1 MWLGG
6 TAEGTTASEREVSES
21 ICAGSNE
28 SWLCGSLCARR
39 RWVLC
44 QVVGISGSDVA
55 LNFEQCVGEECLH
68 LFNLRFL
75 GFSEEAKAGARHCR
89 PTSTNNST
97 NTPTPHAVT
106 SSLRLRGSGTK
117 KGKKIATRTPTRET
131 LIDTLDTADDDD
143 ETPDDSSTLHPDIDA
158 VGSSS
163 DHASTISPSLPV
175 HAPVPTTPLDT
186 SAGTHDPPP
195 TAPDLKDLRAATD
208 AVKAATDAHR
218 TAIYDLGTNLHVLSD
233 EFHQFRSDQRARDQ
247 HLTLQLE
254 SNARAQS
261 AKDDASRA
269 ELSSSLRLF
278 TETQETKI
286 NEMKT
291 LFSNALLKIQG
302 IASGDPDNLAQRP
315 PTPGAQGLTQPLVG
329 AGADYLH
336 GVHAQLLTGSSEYGA
351 VMRAIMRVLRI
362 SLRSRVLVGDGSGA
376 R

>member
-1 MWLGG
+1 VWLGG

-28 SWLCGSLCARR
+28 RLCESLCARR
-39 RWVLC
+39 RLVLC
-44 QVVGISGSDVA
+44 QIVGISGSGA
-55 LNFEQCVGEECLH
+55 LNLEQCVGEECLH
-68 LFNLRFL
+68 LVNLRFL

-89 PTSTNNST
+89 PTNTNNAT
-97 NTPTPHAVT
+97 TTPTPHVT

-117 KGKKIATRTPTRET
+117 KGKKTTTRTPTRGT
-131 LIDTLDTADDDD
+131 FDTLDTADDDD
-143 ETPDDSSTLHPDIDA
+143 ETPDDSSTLHPDIHA

-163 DHASTISPSLPV
+163 DHARTISPSLPV

-269 ELSSSLRLF
+269 EL
-278 TETQETKI
+278 
-286 NEMKT
+286 
-291 LFSNALLKIQG
+291 
-302 IASGDPDNLAQRP
+302 
-315 PTPGAQGLTQPLVG
+315 
-329 AGADYLH
+329 
-336 GVHAQLLTGSSEYGA
+336 GVVPA
-351 VMRAIMRVLRI
+351 
-362 SLRSRVLVGDGSGA
+362 
-376 R
+376 